1 MKNLKILL
9 PVLILLVATLPA
21 VNAQEVKTIKIGV
34 LCDLSGPLSTYG
46 HDIKNALTIAQKDI
60 DNYFKAHNEPYVV
73 SFDFEDTQVNP
84 TIALQKVQ
92 MLNSKG
98 IKLIIG
104 PMGSG
109 EVANIKNY
117 VTQNKII
124 IISPSSTAI
133 PPLIGCTKPSD
144 KKYIFRFV
152 ATDDFQTKAIAK
164 ELQSAGIKA
173 VVIVY
178 VGNAWGKGLYQC
190 IEPKLKDE
198 GIVIKDSIAYDQNT
212 ADFSSYI
219 QKMAND
225 VNQLV
230 KKYGNAHVGVIA
242 FSYEEVADM
251 LSQIP
256 DNSILFKVTWFGCDG
271 CADSSQ
277 VIKAAKNKPVIKD
290 VGLYSTVFEAR
301 GPAFKKLVE
310 EYKEMGYN
318 HTPCQYALNAYDA
331 AWVLC
336 LSYAQVMKM
345 NNGKY
350 NASLMAEII
359 PKVTLN
365 YSKGVYGV
373 KPVTGFI
380 KLNEWNDRASGN
392 YGIYYVTKADK
403 WDMAGKW
410 YYKNDTVVW
419 YHKPTP
425 PVITATPTT
434 TTTTETTTTPA
445 KKSPGFEFVVAIA
458 VIATAALIR
467 RRH

>member
-1 MKNLKILL
+1 MSKWKVLL
-9 PVLILLVATLPA
+9 PVLLLLLAVPA

-46 HDIKNALTIAQKDI
+46 HDIKDALTIAQKDI

-92 MLNSKG
+92 MLNSRG

-109 EVANIKNY
+109 EVANIRNY
-117 VTQNKII
+117 VTQNQII

-144 KKYIFRFV
+144 KKFIFRFV
-152 ATDDFQTKAIAK
+152 ATDDFQTKAIAR
-164 ELQSAGIKA
+164 ELKSAGIKA
-173 VVIVY
+173 VVITY
-178 VGNAWGKGLYQC
+178 VANAWGKGLYQC
-190 IEPKLKDE
+190 IKPKLEKE
-198 GIVIKDSIAYDQNT
+198 GIVIKDVIPYDQNT

-219 QKMAND
+219 QRMAND

-230 KKYGNAHVGVIA
+230 KQYGNTHVGVIA

-271 CADSSQ
+271 CAKSSQ
-277 VIKAAKNKPVIKD
+277 VIKAAAKKPVIEN
-290 VGLYSTVFEAR
+290 VGLYSTLFEAR
-301 GPAFKKLVE
+301 GPSFKKLAE
-310 EYKEMGYN
+310 EYKKMGYN
-318 HTPCQYALNAYDA
+318 HTPYQYALNAYDA

-336 LSYAQVMKM
+336 LSYVQVMKM
-345 NNGKY
+345 NHGKY
-350 NASLMAEII
+350 NATLMAEII

-373 KPVTGFI
+373 TPVTGFI
-380 KLNEWNDRASGN
+380 ELNKWNDRASGN

-410 YYKNDTVVW
+410 FYKNDTVVW
-419 YHKPTP
+419 YHKPSP
-425 PVITATPTT
+425 PVIT
-434 TTTTETTTTPA
+434 TTTPTA
-445 KKSPGFEFVVAIA
+445 TATTTAVSKKSPGFEVIVAIIAIAA
-458 VIATAALIR
+458 VLLK